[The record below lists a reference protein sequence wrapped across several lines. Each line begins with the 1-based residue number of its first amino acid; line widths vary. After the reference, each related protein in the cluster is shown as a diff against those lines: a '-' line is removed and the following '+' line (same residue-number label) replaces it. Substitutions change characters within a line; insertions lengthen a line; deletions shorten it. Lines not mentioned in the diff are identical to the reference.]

1 KYKGVIILDRASILG
16 VINSIPDRVYDH
28 RGDWDR
34 VELTLWNILQIYKSV
49 KTNIIVYALK
59 EHKAV
64 FKDYDRFG
72 YLSLEAKRL
81 YRLIGAG
88 DMRAIQLYRDIRKG
102 LLLGLADIK

>member
-1 KYKGVIILDRASILG
+1 MIKS
-16 VINSIPDRVYDH
+16 VINTVYQH
-28 RGDWDR
+28 RGNWDR
-34 VELTLWNILQIYKSV
+34 VELTLWNTLQIYKSV

-88 DMRAIQLYRDIRKG
+88 NMRAIQLYRDIRKG